1 MLVNSNIDR
10 PHNAVIDWTNKNI
23 LQAQITWSSNW
34 LPFQSLSVFLYGSCF
49 SNFSLR
55 SVFCHHLFILLPFNF
70 WPLHYLSLQLLS
82 THLVFSSV
90 VHKDRDITLKGQ
102 MTEKTL
108 KGKFA
113 KILTGQITEI
123 WKGQI
128 PKILTGQIT
137 KILIRPITIKYLKSK
152 WQKTLNWQMMTGQ
165 IIEILKVQCK
175 KSNLICRA
183 ARLHIGICKI
193 HTQK

>member
-10 PHNAVIDWTNKNI
+10 PHNAVIDWTNQNI

-34 LPFQSLSVFLYGSCF
+34 LPFQCLSVFLYGSCF

-55 SVFCHHLFILLPFNF
+55 SVFCHYLFILLPFNF

-90 VHKDRDITLKGQ
+90 FHKDRDITLKGQ

-113 KILTGQITEI
+113 NILTGQSYRNME
-123 WKGQI
+123 
-128 PKILTGQIT
+128 
-137 KILIRPITIKYLKSK
+137 RANSK
-152 WQKTLNWQMMTGQ
+152 NIERTNYKKHWIDKWWQDK
-165 IIEILKVQCK
+165 
-175 KSNLICRA
+175 
-183 ARLHIGICKI
+183 
-193 HTQK
+193 

>member
-113 KILTGQITEI
+113 KILTGQIT
-123 WKGQI
+123 
-128 PKILTGQIT
+128 